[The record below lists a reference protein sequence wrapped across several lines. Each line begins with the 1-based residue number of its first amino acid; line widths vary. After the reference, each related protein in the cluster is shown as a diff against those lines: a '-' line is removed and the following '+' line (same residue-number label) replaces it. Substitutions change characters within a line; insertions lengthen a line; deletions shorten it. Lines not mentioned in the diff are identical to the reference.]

1 MLEGLL
7 RCGSNADLVEF
18 GWCAGERT
26 DTTWKIER
34 RKSGVSEEALNSWHV
49 CETQDLEPGDGSYC
63 KSPPP
68 VAVTRTPSLY
78 LVPIYRCGVPSV
90 PHTPKVLINS
100 DSYTFSQ
107 RFVGCTWFPVSH

>member
-49 CETQDLEPGDGSYC
+49 CETQDLEPGDGPYC
-63 KSPPP
+63 KTPPP
-68 VAVTRTPSLY
+68 RSRDAY
-78 LVPIYRCGVPSV
+78 
-90 PHTPKVLINS
+90 PKFIPGTDLS
-100 DSYTFSQ
+100 MRSTKCATYPEGLD
-107 RFVGCTWFPVSH
+107 